1 MWRTQQKGFV
11 MRSILPLFAI
21 TLVAAVPAIAAET
34 VPVSSFRQ
42 IELRG
47 GGNILVRPAAVQRVT
62 IVEGSS
68 QFTRTQVDR
77 DGRLRIEACNSQC
90 PRNYRL
96 RIVVDTPNVEGLAI
110 RGGGTITAARG
121 FRTQRNLATA
131 IMGGGRL
138 DARDIAST
146 HVAAAVNGGGELL
159 VSPVADL
166 AAAVRGGGA
175 IRYTGNP
182 QVSSA
187 ISGGGSISR
196 AR

>member
-1 MWRTQQKGFV
+1 

-47 GGNILVRPAAVQRVT
+47 GGNVLVRPAAVQRVT

-68 QFTRTQVDR
+68 QVTTARVDR
-77 DGRLRIEACNSQC
+77 DGRLRIDACNAQC

-96 RIVVDTPNVEGLAI
+96 RVLVDTPSIEALAI
-110 RGGGTITAARG
+110 KGGGNIVAARG
-121 FRTQRNLATA
+121 FRNQSNLAAA

-146 HVAAAVNGGGELL
+146 HVAAAVNGGGELI

-175 IRYTGNP
+175 IRYYGNP
-182 QVSSA
+182 RVSSVT
-187 ISGGGSISR
+187 SGGGSIAR